1 MPQLPNNDKQTF
13 ESSLE
18 LKCLFFFGVAL
29 LVVITVSFWLYWSV
43 TEALVQTQNQTMARS
58 LAKEHLV
65 FEHVRNV
72 NSSAAEIDFGNN
84 TATTISPELSNPPSP
99 TLREPTLRRG
109 NDNPV
114 QNDFRK
120 AITELL
126 GEDSGRNQQTRVIRS
141 PNFSPQIPQKNQPRD
156 KYEEQLLERFRVSPE
171 VESARNN
178 NTLINQDD
186 IDRLKAEGLTDLDP
200 LSPPVA
206 LPDVQV
212 VSPLANLP
220 PEPAGNKPPTFI
232 QKMDGDGRYHY
243 YEPRW
248 AQPICFICHRDKS
261 PRMELGDLI
270 GIIEVTINDPP
281 SKKVA
286 TEYWVKLLVA
296 SIVTASL
303 AMFAFYLII
312 RLIIIRPLRHLR
324 NVSDAISRGDI
335 SQRADLHTGDEFES
349 LAMAFNRTMRHILNA
364 QEKLRGTNAELD
376 QRIDQLARLNVQLY
390 ESNRVKSDFM
400 ATMSHE
406 LRTPLNSIIGFSDV
420 LASISSLDEK
430 QKRYVENISKSG
442 KLLLNMINDVL
453 DMAKIESGRIEIQ
466 LSTFPVTSVVA
477 AQCDIAKPLG
487 DRKNIDILCDIPP
500 DLPPLHQDA
509 SRLQQILNN
518 LLSNAIKFTPEGGRI
533 KVQIRRA
540 PIVLAR
546 AETQNVNYHVNHN
559 PSGLS
564 KTLSDNKPML
574 EMKVIDT
581 GVGISDEDKQIIFEK
596 FRQGKNSMTEGD
608 AMKREYSGSG
618 LGLSIV
624 KELCRLLDG
633 NISVESRL
641 GLGSTFTVLLPWRLE
656 PKTRIES
663 EILAEIQEFS
673 QTKSGVKRHLWDM
686 TNG

>member
-1 MPQLPNNDKQTF
+1 MPQLPNHDKQIF

-29 LVVITVSFWLYWSV
+29 LVVIIVSFWLYWSA
-43 TEALVQTQNQTMARS
+43 TEALIRTQNQTMARS

-65 FEHVRNV
+65 FEHVRNI
-72 NSSAAEIDFGNN
+72 NSTAEMEFSGGA
-84 TATTISPELSNPPSP
+84 ATTISPNSPNSLTLPNPSAF
-99 TLREPTLRRG
+99 REPTLRMG

-126 GEDSGRNQQTRVIRS
+126 GEDSGRNQRTRVIRS
-141 PNFSPQIPQKNQPRD
+141 PNFSLQIPQKNQPRD
-156 KYEEQLLERFRVSPE
+156 EYEEQLVERFRVSPDAE
-171 VESARNN
+171 IAENDS
-178 NTLINQDD
+178 TLINQDD
-186 IDRLKAEGLTDLDP
+186 IKRLQAEGLTNLDP
-200 LSPPVA
+200 SATLPDIKPVAPFADMLPESEMKPPVF
-206 LPDVQV
+206 VQQLD
-212 VSPLANLP
+212 S
-220 PEPAGNKPPTFI
+220 EGS
-232 QKMDGDGRYHY
+232 YHY

-248 AQPICFICHRDKS
+248 AQPSCLICHRDKS

-270 GIIEVTINDPP
+270 GIIEVTISDPP

-296 SIVTASL
+296 SIVTATL
-303 AMFAFYLII
+303 AMLAFYLII

-324 NVSDAISRGDI
+324 NVSDAISHGDV

-349 LAMAFNRTMRHILNA
+349 LALAFNRTVRHILNA

-376 QRIDQLARLNVQLY
+376 QRIDQLARINVQLY
-390 ESNRVKSDFM
+390 ESNRIKSDFM

-420 LASISSLDEK
+420 LASINSLDDK
-430 QKRYVENISKSG
+430 QKRYVGNISKSG
-442 KLLLNMINDVL
+442 KLLLNMINDIL

-466 LSTFPVTSVVA
+466 LSTFPVASIVA
-477 AQCDIAKPLG
+477 AQCDMAKPLG
-487 DRKNIDILCDIPP
+487 DHKNIDILCDLSPN
-500 DLPPLHQDA
+500 LPPLHQDA

-533 KVQIRRA
+533 KVQVRRVSA
-540 PIVLAR
+540 VAAH
-546 AETQNVNYHVNHN
+546 AETQNPTNSFHRRLPESPQPFSN
-559 PSGLS
+559 
-564 KTLSDNKPML
+564 DEPML

-581 GVGISDEDKQIIFEK
+581 GVGISDEDKRIIFEK

-641 GLGSTFTVLLPWRLE
+641 GLGSTFTVLLPWRLK

-673 QTKSGVKRHLWDM
+673 QTKPGTKRHLRDR